1 MDGLII
7 PVGFQSIR
15 TLPDG
20 RHVRCQV
27 EENTSPAQSP
37 KSVSMLFSVSH
48 VCADGTIGCKVVACS
63 PQEAWFTFL
72 GLDFNGGL
80 HRFLERCGHHRCNGM
95 LLFGLG
101 VSAVQSLIHLI
112 CKTSVWE
119 RDVGGTSTKDGLAEE
134 DEEERNDVFTSPFA
148 ACEKRQSRGFSAAIN
163 RHTHTFLTW
172 LETKRP
178 QPPLKHSVLGDLAPS
193 KQIEHQDAAELWE
206 SVIQRD
212 YGDYQK
218 MVQKEFS

>member
-20 RHVRCQV
+20 RHVRCEV
-27 EENTSPAQSP
+27 EEITSPAQSP
-37 KSVSMLFSVSH
+37 KSVSILFSVSQ
-48 VCADGTIGCKVVACS
+48 VCADGTIASKVVACS
-63 PQEAWFTFL
+63 PQEAWFNFL

-101 VSAVQSLIHLI
+101 VSAVQSLFHLI
-112 CKTSVWE
+112 CKTYVRE
-119 RDVGGTSTKDGLAEE
+119 RDVSGTKDGLAEE
-134 DEEERNDVFTSPFA
+134 DEEERNDMFMSPFA

-178 QPPLKHSVLGDLAPS
+178 QPPLKHSVLGR
-193 KQIEHQDAAELWE
+193 EDALPLLR
-206 SVIQRD
+206 V
-212 YGDYQK
+212 
-218 MVQKEFS
+218 VHL